1 MSKRIASLLL
11 LCGVWLSG
19 CSSQPSWE
27 DEELEVVSDRL
38 LADNVEAVW
47 TVEEQ
52 DPTDA
57 KHPAHIRIA
66 MTKKDGTIID
76 RFDITHEKLLHLIVV
91 SKDLSYFNHIHP
103 VYVGGGVFEID
114 NDFPSG
120 GSYRMIADFKP
131 TGGDPVTKMTWVSL
145 QEEPDETNPTVPVV
159 PNGELVDTADGV
171 QAKLNIERL
180 GAKTDSTLTF
190 ELSDAA
196 TGKPVADLEPYLGA
210 IGHVV
215 VLSEDGS
222 KYVHVHAEDG
232 QGAGPEA
239 VFEASFPSQGIYT
252 IWAQFQRKGR
262 VFTMSYVVDVPREAA
277 TGK

>member
-1 MSKRIASLLL
+1 MSKRIAGVLLL
-11 LCGVWLSG
+11 ASVWLSG

-27 DEELEVVSDRL
+27 NEQLEVVSDRL
-38 LADNVEAVW
+38 LADSVEAEW

-52 DPTDA
+52 EPTDA
-57 KHPAHIRIA
+57 KHPAHIRIKV
-66 MTKKDGTIID
+66 TKKDGASID
-76 RFDITHEKLLHLIVV
+76 RFDITHEKLLHLIVA

-120 GSYRMIADFKP
+120 GAYRMIADFKP
-131 TGGDPVTKMTWVSL
+131 TGGDAVTKMTWVSL
-145 QEEPDETNPTVPVV
+145 QGEPEETNPVV
-159 PNGELVDTADGV
+159 PSGELVDTADGV

-196 TGKPVADLEPYLGA
+196 AGEPVADLEPYLGA

-215 VLSEDGS
+215 VLSEDGNR
-222 KYVHVHAEDG
+222 YVHVHAEDG
-232 QGAGPEA
+232 QGAGPHA
-239 VFEASFPSQGIYT
+239 VFEASFPSEGIYK
-252 IWAQFQRKGR
+252 IWAQFQREGR
-262 VFTMSYVVDVPREAA
+262 VFTVSYVVDVPREAA
-277 TGK
+277 AEK

>member
-1 MSKRIASLLL
+1 MSKRIACMLL
-11 LCGVWLSG
+11 LCGIWLSG
-19 CSSQPSWE
+19 CSSQSSWE
-27 DEELEVVSDRL
+27 NEELQEVSDRL
-38 LADNVEAVW
+38 LADDVEAEW

-52 DPTDA
+52 EPTDG

-66 MTKKDGTIID
+66 MTKRDGSRIE

-114 NDFPSG
+114 NDFPTG

-131 TGGDPVTKMTWVSL
+131 TGGDSVTKMTWVSL
-145 QEEPDETNPTVPVV
+145 QDEPEEASPIVPS
-159 PNGELVDTADGV
+159 GDLVDTADGV
-171 QAKLNIERL
+171 QAKLSIDRL
-180 GAKTDSTLTF
+180 GAKADTTLTF

-196 TGKPVADLEPYLGA
+196 TGEPIVDLEPYLGA

-222 KYVHVHAEDG
+222 RYVHVHAEDG
-232 QGAGPEA
+232 QGAGPQA
-239 VFEASFPSQGIYT
+239 VFEANFPSKGIYK
-252 IWAQFQRKGR
+252 IWAQFQREGR
-262 VFTMSYVVDVPREAA
+262 VFTVSYVVDVPREAA
-277 TGK
+277 AEK